1 MQCSN
6 KSFKTVKWSPL
17 RPKAWALGSLLLW
30 YVIKRTQLILGG
42 RDAHSWHS
50 HDTQRTVD
58 GYKWHRDTQYTVH
71 SIGHSSQRERRSQIA
86 LTRGCSAMM
95 RAAVPRGWQPCFLN
109 GGKVPSATKLF
120 SKQRQG
126 AVMTPNKLL
135 FWGRSPSTI
144 PACNSETRGNSLL
157 SSFEASLACNL
168 QKCLRCFIF
177 NFIIPLYFVPGLL
190 KRQNLK
196 FIVIF
201 SSQTLITCFGSTP
214 WSHGINMRCDV
225 IS

>member
-1 MQCSN
+1 MHIADIH
-6 KSFKTVKWSPL
+6 T
-17 RPKAWALGSLLLW
+17 
-30 YVIKRTQLILGG
+30 I
-42 RDAHSWHS
+42 HSAQWMDIN
-50 HDTQRTVD
+50 DTQ
-58 GYKWHRDTQYTVH
+58 GHSAQYTAQH
-71 SIGHSSQRERRSQIA
+71 TAERKRRGQIA
-86 LTRGCSAMM
+86 LRRGCSAMM

-214 WSHGINMRCDV
+214 WSHGI
-225 IS
+225 